1 MNDKIL
7 INALQT
13 ISFLR
18 EMNDDAIDILKMKL
32 TKKEELIKKIQND
45 HDKLKNKNNE
55 LEIDN
60 KVLICR
66 LEQQNIKL
74 SKKDDLNKRLINIL
88 TIYKYHELNNVQK
101 YNYNEIKQKNKQLN
115 QEFKRI
121 YKLISKNIGYNLI
134 SQ

>member
-134 SQ
+134 NN